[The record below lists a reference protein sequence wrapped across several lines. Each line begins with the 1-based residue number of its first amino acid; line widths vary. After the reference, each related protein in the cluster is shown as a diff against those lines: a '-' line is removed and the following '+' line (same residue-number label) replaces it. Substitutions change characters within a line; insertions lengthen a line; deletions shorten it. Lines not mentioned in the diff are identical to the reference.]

1 MKAAKLLLILLL
13 IASITAFVNIGS
25 SVTPVKVYIDPIRS
39 DVNVGESFTIFIKVA
54 DAINIHAL
62 EFRLRWNSSVLNIT
76 GYGEGD
82 FLSQGGVE
90 ETLPT
95 FKTYPTTDPGLLYF
109 ASTILG
115 TNGVDGSGTIANAT
129 FQANGAGVTGLLLYD
144 VTLLDSFNFAISF
157 LSVEDGYVNMEPPT
171 FAVEPVSIE
180 DATLVEGSTF
190 AVNVTL
196 IGAQEVMG
204 YSFKLFYDPEE
215 AGILS
220 ATNVTTATF
229 LNEPATYDSEINS
242 TQLFVSVN
250 ATSTA
255 AAGVTADG
263 VVATITFEVLAEGET
278 VLDIRETL
286 LDDRLSRISTPP
298 VVHSPPANDGY
309 FSNVPLGHDVKV
321 SQVVVS
327 PTRLSPGGFVTINA
341 TITNVGGFDE
351 IVEVVAYHTGATE
364 IVRQAGV
371 ALASGQTKSVPLIWD
386 TTGVTP
392 GSYIIT
398 VKANIA
404 DDRDLDNNDL
414 TYATAVQVE
423 GSGGTNLLLYAGI
436 AAIVVIVVL
445 VIVYFVRFR
454 KKS

>member
-1 MKAAKLLLILLL
+1 M
-13 IASITAFVNIGS
+13 
-25 SVTPVKVYIDPIRS
+25 
-39 DVNVGESFTIFIKVA
+39 
-54 DAINIHAL
+54 
-62 EFRLRWNSSVLNIT
+62 
-76 GYGEGD
+76 
-82 FLSQGGVE
+82 
-90 ETLPT
+90 
-95 FKTYPTTDPGLLYF
+95 
-109 ASTILG
+109 
-115 TNGVDGSGTIANAT
+115 
-129 FQANGAGVTGLLLYD
+129 TGLLLYD